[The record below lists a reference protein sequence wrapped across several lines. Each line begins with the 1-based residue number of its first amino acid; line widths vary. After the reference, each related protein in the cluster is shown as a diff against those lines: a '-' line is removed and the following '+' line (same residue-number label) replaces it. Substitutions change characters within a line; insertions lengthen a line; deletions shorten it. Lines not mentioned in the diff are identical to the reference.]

1 MRAIC
6 RANSDTNSYGHS
18 YSNGNSY
25 SNNYSYINP
34 ECFSYTIRFSA
45 SYSESNC
52 NIYCD
57 RNTHALTNA

>member
-1 MRAIC
+1 MRKILRAIC
-6 RANSDTNSYGHS
+6 RANSDTNSYGH
-18 YSNGNSY
+18 SY